1 MRKTT
6 EIIKPDTD
14 QTETISMEQLMVIVP
29 SLNPDDKLIQVV
41 DGMIEAG
48 FSHVLLVDDG
58 SDKEHWKPFLDAE
71 QRSQCTVLRH
81 EKNLGKGRAL
91 KTAFD
96 YICRERPDILGVVTV
111 DGDNQ
116 HKPRDARRLA
126 VELMKCPEA
135 VIMGVRNFKEHQVPL
150 RNRMGNTI
158 TSLIF
163 RMLCGIALSD
173 TQTGLR
179 AISSKYLPRFLEV
192 AGERFEYET
201 NMLLYM
207 KTAGIG
213 FREVSIETVYIEN
226 NATSHFN
233 PLTDSAKIYGPILKF
248 AGGSVASAGIDLLL
262 FTLLIWALRDTDS
275 LNRQI
280 LIATVGARAV
290 SSLFNYAFNRRAVFS
305 SDEPRRITI
314 VRYYFLCIVQ
324 MMVSY
329 KGVAFLVGVSGFTG
343 LGKTAV
349 KLVVDSILFA
359 MTFHIQREWVFKK
372 KKSDSY
378 IDSGVQQ

>member
-1 MRKTT
+1 MIKTD
-6 EIIKPDTD
+6 EKSKLDIAQIEP
-14 QTETISMEQLMVIVP
+14 ISMEQLMVVVP

-41 DGMIEAG
+41 DGMIAAG
-48 FSHVLLVDDG
+48 FSYVLLVDDG
-58 SDKEHWKPFLDAE
+58 SDKDHWKPFLEAE
-71 QRSQCTVLRH
+71 QRPACTVLRH

-96 YICRERPDILGVVTV
+96 YICRERRDIRGVVTV

-126 VELMKCPEA
+126 EELIKYPA
-135 VIMGVRNFKEHQVPL
+135 VVMLGVRNFKEHQVPL
-150 RNRMGNTI
+150 HNRMGNMI
-158 TSLIF
+158 TSLVF

-173 TQTGLR
+173 TQTGMR
-179 AISSKYLPRFLEV
+179 AISAEHLPRFLEV

-201 NMLLYM
+201 NMLLFM
-207 KTAGIG
+207 KTAGIH
-213 FREVSIETVYIEN
+213 FREIPIETVYIEN

-248 AGGSVASAGIDLLL
+248 AGGSVASAGIDLFF
-262 FTLLIWALRDTDS
+262 FTLLIWALQDMAS

-290 SSLFNYAFNRRAVFS
+290 SSLFNYTFNRRAVFS
-305 SDEPRRITI
+305 SNESRRITI

-324 MMVSY
+324 MMISY
-329 KGVAFLVGVSGFTG
+329 KGVALLVGAAGFTG
-343 LGKTAV
+343 LGKTVV
-349 KLVVDSILFA
+349 KLGVDSILFA

>member
-1 MRKTT
+1 MLTEENKTCN
-6 EIIKPDTD
+6 PARLGAPAGL
-14 QTETISMEQLMVIVP
+14 EQLMVVVP
-29 SLNPDDKLIQVV
+29 SLNPDEKLIQVV
-41 DGMIEAG
+41 DGMIDAG

-58 SDKEHWKPFLDAE
+58 SDKDHWKPFLDAE
-71 QRSQCTVLRH
+71 QRPQCTVLRH
-81 EKNLGKGRAL
+81 EQNRGKGRAL

-96 YICRERPDILGVVTV
+96 YICRQRRDIQGIITV

-116 HKPRDARRLA
+116 HKPWDARRLGEALLLEPA
-126 VELMKCPEA
+126 VVM
-135 VIMGVRNFKEHQVPL
+135 MGVRNFKEHQVPL
-150 RNRMGNTI
+150 HNRMGNTI
-158 TSLIF
+158 TSMVF

-179 AISSKYLPRFLEV
+179 GISSTYLPQFLGVE
-192 AGERFEYET
+192 GERFEYET

-213 FREVSIETVYIEN
+213 FREIPIETVYIEN

-248 AGGSVASAGIDLLL
+248 AGGSVASAVIDLVL
-262 FTLLIWALRDTDS
+262 FTFLVWMLRDMPS

-280 LIATVGARAV
+280 LIATAGARSV

-305 SDEPRRITI
+305 SDEPKRVTI
-314 VRYYFLCIVQ
+314 LRYYLLCVLQ
-324 MMVSY
+324 MLISY
-329 KGVAFLVGVSGFTG
+329 KGVALLAGAAGFTG
-343 LGKTAV
+343 IGKTAV
-349 KLVVDSILFA
+349 KLFVDTVLFA
-359 MTFHIQREWVFKK
+359 LTFQIQREWVFRK

-378 IDSGVQQ
+378 IDIGERQ